1 MKYLLYYIDGFI
13 KKFPLEDETIS
24 IGRTP
29 DNDLDIDDETISRKH
44 LKIKVEEDVINIE
57 DLRSTNGTYVH
68 SGKVHEAVINI
79 GESFCLGRMEFFLK
93 RGTIGDFTLAK
104 ELVPI
109 FKRIGNDNENNFLRT
124 KTRYIT
130 DIYNE
135 ILKQVLKAGI
145 KKNNFNDFLPVL
157 SNYLSSL
164 SYIGDLFIVSKLKD
178 ELNVLFSIKKKN
190 GIKENLEKI
199 ISENPDMFVENIDS
213 RPISKL
219 GGIFCSYPLEINNN
233 RAVLIYISNDSRN
246 KTEPKIKKFLL
257 SLSKELDLLAQL
269 FSEGSAERGEIECG
283 PEREEESVGNLEDEP
298 DLDVLNEIIVGN
310 DNMKEIIKQAKKISR
325 SNVFVLIQ
333 GESGTGKEL
342 FARLIFKHSRRSGK
356 KFVPIN
362 CAAIPENLLES
373 ELFGHEK
380 GAFTGAYARKIGKL
394 EIASGGTLVFDEI
407 GDMPL
412 NLQSK
417 LLRALQEQEFYR
429 LGGSIPIKVDLRII
443 SITNQNLK
451 ALIKQKQFR
460 QDLYYRLVHH
470 TIDIPP
476 LRERKEDISVLINY
490 FTNKFCR
497 QNNKTVNGYSLK
509 AFRVLQD
516 YNWPGNVRQMENE
529 INRIVNLT
537 EHGEIINYD
546 ILSDDITH
554 PEMESGD
561 TVIFPS
567 YQLNSEAEKDFL
579 LSLLEKYNW
588 NKSKVARSLK
598 MTYQGLHKKTKRLG
612 LEKPK
617 TNT

>member
-13 KKFPLEDETIS
+13 KKFPLEDDTVT

-29 DNDLDIDDETISRKH
+29 DNALVIDDETISRKH
-44 LKIKVEEDVINIE
+44 LKIKVEESAINIE
-57 DLRSTNGTYVH
+57 DLVSTNGTYVR
-68 SGKVHEAVINI
+68 SGKVREAVINI

-93 RGTIGDFTLAK
+93 QGTIGDFTPAK

-109 FKRIGNDNENNFLRT
+109 FKRIGNDNENNFRKT
-124 KTRYIT
+124 KTKYIT

-135 ILKQVLKAGI
+135 ILKQVLKTGM
-145 KKNNFNDFLPVL
+145 KKNNFNDFLPDL

-164 SYIGDLFIVSKLKD
+164 TYIGDLFIVSKQEE
-178 ELNVLFSIKKKN
+178 ELNILFSIKKKSR
-190 GIKENLEKI
+190 IKENLEKI
-199 ISENPDMFVENIDS
+199 ISENPDIFIDQIYS

-219 GGIFCSYPLEINNN
+219 GGIFCSYPFEINDN
-233 RAVLIYISNDSRN
+233 RAVLIYISDENPE
-246 KTEPKIKKFLL
+246 KTDPKIRKFLVA
-257 SLSKELDLLAQL
+257 LSKELALLTQL
-269 FSEGSAERGEIECG
+269 FSEGSHERGEIESA
-283 PEREEESVGNLEDEP
+283 PEVEEGVEKPEDES
-298 DLDVLNEIIVGN
+298 DLDILDEIIVGN
-310 DNMKEIIKQAKKISR
+310 DNMKEIIKQTKKISK
-325 SNVFVLIQ
+325 SDVFVLVQ

-342 FARLIFKHSRRSGK
+342 FARLIHKHSRRSGK

-373 ELFGHEK
+373 ELLGHEK
-380 GAFTGAYARKIGKL
+380 GSFTSAYARKIGKL
-394 EIASGGTLVFDEI
+394 EIASAGTLVLDEI

-429 LGGSIPIKVDLRII
+429 LGGSLPIKVDLRII
-443 SITNQNLK
+443 SITNQDLK
-451 ALIKQKQFR
+451 SLIKQKRFR

-470 TIDIPP
+470 TINIPP
-476 LRERKEDISVLINY
+476 LRERKEDISVLINF

-497 QNNKTVNGYSLK
+497 QNNKTVNGYTLK
-509 AFRVLQD
+509 AFQALQD
-516 YNWPGNVRQMENE
+516 YDWPGNVRQMENE

-537 EHGEIINYD
+537 DHKETINYD
-546 ILSDDITH
+546 ILSDEIKY

-561 TVIFPS
+561 TVIYPS
-567 YQLNSEAEKDFL
+567 YKVNSESEKDFL
-579 LSLLEKYNW
+579 LNLLEKHNW
-588 NKSKVARSLK
+588 NKSKVARHLK

-617 TNT
+617 PKE